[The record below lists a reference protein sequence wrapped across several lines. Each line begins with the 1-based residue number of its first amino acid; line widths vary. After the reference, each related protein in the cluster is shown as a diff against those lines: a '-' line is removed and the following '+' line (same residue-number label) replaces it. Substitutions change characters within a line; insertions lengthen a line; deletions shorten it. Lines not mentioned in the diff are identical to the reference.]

1 MTQVSKYPISQAVY
15 ERIFEILFQSIV
27 DLKSHQ
33 EVNDFFK
40 DFLSETERVM
50 LAKRLGIAVLLT
62 KGYSF
67 AEIRKI
73 LRVSQTTIADAN
85 AFLKYSNKGYKKVV
99 HKILAAEKRD
109 KFWQKVDDL
118 LSETIPPKGRNWYY
132 WRKEREERKRAN
144 RKPF

>member
-15 ERIFEILFQSIV
+15 DRIFEFFFQSIIG
-27 DLKSHQ
+27 LKSHR
-33 EVNDFFK
+33 EVNDFFE
-40 DFLSETERVM
+40 DFLSETERMM
-50 LAKRLGIAVLLT
+50 LAKRLAIAVLLT

-67 AEIRKI
+67 VEIRKI
-73 LRVSQTTIADAN
+73 LRVSQTTIANAN
-85 AFLKYSNKGYKKVV
+85 VFLKYSNRGYKKVV
-99 HKILAAEKRD
+99 QKILAAEKRD
-109 KFWQKVDDL
+109 EFWQKLDDL